1 MRVRGG
7 GGEGMSRRPGLIERG
22 WLTFAEHALPTST
35 SAIQKREM
43 RRAFYAGA
51 GLLFE
56 NLTNEVGPDD
66 VSEDAGLNIMQ
77 AVDTEIRAFLRD
89 VERGRR

>member
-1 MRVRGG
+1 MKK
-7 GGEGMSRRPGLIERG
+7 PGLIERG
-22 WLTFAEHALPTST
+22 WLTFAEHVLPKD
-35 SAIQKREM
+35 APPIQRQEM

-56 NLTNEVGPDD
+56 NMTEAVGPAD
-66 VSEDAGLNIMQ
+66 VSEDAGLDIMQ
-77 AVDTEIRAFLRD
+77 GVYEEIRAFLRD